1 MSQGNGSSA
10 PVHLSKSI
18 LGTWGR
24 CRLAYK
30 YERVDRIASAVPPS
44 AAQLRGTAAHA
55 AVAEV
60 LKGGL
65 EPGSAASLAVIDRI
79 VDGHGLSDVDRERVR
94 GWVVDAARMVV
105 ERGGTL
111 RWVEE
116 LFSVERTDVF
126 TLWAKFD
133 VAVVGG
139 ALAPLEVIDFT
150 FGAHRV
156 TTPEELASSIGAR
169 AYRLA
174 AGHVEPDRKVRPIAI
189 TELHGPSCSTITIV
203 PDDAY
208 VTDAWAQMKAVA
220 AEIRTAR
227 ELDEFPA
234 TPGRHCG
241 WCAHRDRCPIVTT
254 DDIAPL

>member
-1 MSQGNGSSA
+1 VVEGNRA
-10 PVHLSKSI
+10 PSRVHLSKSI
-18 LGTWGR
+18 VATWER
-24 CRLAYK
+24 CRLAYRF
-30 YERVDRIASAVPPS
+30 ERVDRITSSLRPS

-60 LKGGL
+60 LKRRL
-65 EPGSAASLAVIDRI
+65 EPGSASSVAVIDG
-79 VDGHGLSDVDRERVR
+79 VLDGHGLSGGDGERVR
-94 GWVVDAARMVV
+94 GWVVDVARVVV
-105 ERGGTL
+105 ERGGAL

-116 LFSVERTDVF
+116 LFSVERTDAF

-150 FGAHRV
+150 FGARRV
-156 TTPEELASSIGAR
+156 TTSGELAASIGAR

-174 AGHVEPDRKVRPIAI
+174 AGHVEPDRRIRPIAI
-189 TELHGPSCSTITIV
+189 SELHGPSGSTITII
-203 PDDAY
+203 PNDQF
-208 VTDAWAQMKAVA
+208 VTDAWQEMKAIA

-227 ELDEFPA
+227 ETDEFPA

-241 WCAHRDRCPIVTT
+241 WCGYRDRCPMVTA
-254 DDIAPL
+254 DDIAPV

>member
-1 MSQGNGSSA
+1 
-10 PVHLSKSI
+10 
-18 LGTWGR
+18 
-24 CRLAYK
+24 
-30 YERVDRIASAVPPS
+30 VPPS
-44 AAQLRGTAAHA
+44 AAQLRGSAAHA
-55 AVAEV
+55 AVAEI
-60 LKGGL
+60 LKGAL

-79 VDGHGLSDVDRERVR
+79 VDGHGLAGGDGERVR
-94 GWVVDAARMVV
+94 GWVVDAASIAL

-133 VAVVGG
+133 VAIVGG

-174 AGHVEPDRKVRPIAI
+174 AGHVEPDRSIRPIAI
-189 TELHGPSCSTITIV
+189 TELHGPSCSTITII

-208 VTDAWAQMKAVA
+208 VTDAWAQMKVVA
-220 AEIRTAR
+220 AEIRSAR
-227 ELDEFPA
+227 ELNEFPA
-234 TPGRHCG
+234 TPGRHCR
-241 WCAHRDRCPIVTT
+241 WCGYRDRCPIVTA
-254 DDIAPL
+254 DDVAPI

>member
-1 MSQGNGSSA
+1 MSQGYGSNA
-10 PVHLSKSI
+10 PIHLSKSI

-44 AAQLRGTAAHA
+44 AAQLRGTAAHE

-79 VDGHGLSDVDRERVR
+79 VDGHGLSGGDRERVR

-105 ERGGTL
+105 ERGGKL
-111 RWVEE
+111 RWIEE

-150 FGAHRV
+150 FGKQRV

-174 AGHVEPDRKVRPIAI
+174 AGHVEPDRSIRPIAI
-189 TELHGPSCSTITIV
+189 TELHAPSCSTITIV

-208 VTDAWAQMKAVA
+208 VVAAWAELKVVA
-220 AEIRTAR
+220 AEIRKAR
-227 ELDEFPA
+227 ESDAFPA

-241 WCAHRDRCPIVTT
+241 WCAYRDRCPIVNA
-254 DDIAPL
+254 DDVAPI